1 MEDNIAIAKSSAVR
15 ISTRKVRLVA
25 DSIRNMSAEQALNA
39 LSQIEKRG
47 SVSLGK
53 TLKSAIANAVNKGL
67 VKEKLFIKS
76 LEVNQAPA
84 LKRYHPSTRGR
95 IHPYKR
101 KSSHIRI
108 VLAEMKN
115 LSQNS
120 KNFEKEEP
128 AGKPKS

>member
-1 MEDNIAIAKSSAVR
+1 MENNTAIAKSSAVHV
-15 ISTRKVRLVA
+15 STRKVRLVA

-53 TLKSAIANAVNKGL
+53 TLKSAIANAVSKGL
-67 VKEKLFIKS
+67 EKEKLFIKS

-108 VLAEMKN
+108 VLE
-115 LSQNS
+115 
-120 KNFEKEEP
+120 EK
-128 AGKPKS
+128 K